1 MSKNAKGLLGEQFGK
16 VGPVVGRRYR
26 NENVYSAYQP
36 NVKNPRTE
44 KQVANRLRFAAM
56 SELSHQ
62 MACGARF
69 GFQNAVKGTNLS
81 PRNLFQKLNITSIT
95 VTGGSTINTDF
106 TGMVVSRGQLDN
118 VQPDMPQFDTPEKV
132 IVPFSDPGAPCHRTA
147 GDKVY
152 CYLFCPDAKQGLLG
166 EPVPVSEGEISVY
179 VPAYWNGLKAHV
191 WIFTRNEG
199 IDVPSLGISYGDCS
213 DSVYAGS
220 GTIS

>member
-44 KQVANRLRFAAM
+44 KQVRQRNRFTYL

-81 PRNLFQKLNITSIT
+81 PRNLFQKSNFPMITATDS
-95 VTGGSTINTDF
+95 GSVSADF
-106 TGMVVSRGQLDN
+106 TGFVVARGQLDN

-132 IVPFSDPGAPCHRTA
+132 IVAFSNPGAPCHRTA

-152 CYLFCPDAKQGLLG
+152 CYIFCPDAKQGLLS
-166 EPVPVSEGEISVY
+166 EPVEVSADEIGVP
-179 VPAYWNGLKAHV
+179 VPAYWNGLKVHV
-191 WIFTRNEG
+191 WIFTRNDG
-199 IDVPSLGISYGDCS
+199 DDVPSLGISYGDCS
-213 DSVYAGS
+213 DSIYCGS

>member
-44 KQVANRLRFAAM
+44 KQVRQRARFTYL

-81 PRNLFQKLNITSIT
+81 PRNLFQKLNFPFIE
-95 VTGGSTINTDF
+95 VAGGGAISPDF
-106 TGMVVSRGQLDN
+106 AGFVVARGQLDN
-118 VQPDMPQFDTPEKV
+118 VRPDAPQFDTPEKV
-132 IVPFSDPGAPCHRTA
+132 IVNFSDPGSPCHRTA
-147 GDKVY
+147 EDKVY
-152 CYLFCPDAKQGLLG
+152 CYIFCPDAKQGVLS
-166 EPVPVSEGEISVY
+166 EPVPVSEGEIGVP
-179 VPAYWNGLKAHV
+179 VPALWNGLRAHV

-199 IDVPSLGISYGDCS
+199 PEVPSLGLNTGDCS
-213 DSVYAGS
+213 DSVYVGS